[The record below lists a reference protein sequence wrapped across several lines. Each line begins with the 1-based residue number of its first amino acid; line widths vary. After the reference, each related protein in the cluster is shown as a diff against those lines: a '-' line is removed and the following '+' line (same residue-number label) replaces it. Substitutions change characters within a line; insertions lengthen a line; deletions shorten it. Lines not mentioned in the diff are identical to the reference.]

1 MTRTSARS
9 HFCDSVRLES
19 LIYDAMKLSELI
31 ADFDG
36 LDDREKLELLVE
48 LSDELPPSSAG
59 RSAGPQA
66 ESCLVQ
72 ECQTPVY
79 LWVDVVGGRVRLEAE
94 VPKKSP
100 TVRGLVTL
108 MVQGLAD
115 ASPDEIANIPD
126 DMIGHLGLQTAL
138 GMQRQ
143 QGFRGVIA
151 RIKREVRKQ
160 AAAAS

>member
-1 MTRTSARS
+1 MGHDERKSS
-9 HFCDSVRLES
+9 ES
-19 LIYDAMKLSELI
+19 NMKLPELI
-31 ADFDG
+31 ADFDD
-36 LDDREKLELLVE
+36 LDDQEKLELLVE
-48 LSDELPPSSAG
+48 LSDELPAPSAG
-59 RSAGPQA
+59 RAAGQSS
-66 ESCLVQ
+66 ESCRVQ

-79 LWVDVVGGRVRLEAE
+79 LWVDVINGRVRLEAD

-115 ASPDEIANIPD
+115 ASPDEIAGIPD
-126 DMIGHLGLQTAL
+126 DMVGHLGLQTAL

-151 RIKREVRKQ
+151 RIKREVQKQ

>member
-1 MTRTSARS
+1 
-9 HFCDSVRLES
+9 
-19 LIYDAMKLSELI
+19 MKLPELI
-31 ADFDG
+31 SDFEG
-36 LDDREKLELLVE
+36 LDDQEKLEMLVE
-48 LSDELPPSSAG
+48 LSEELPPPSAG
-59 RSAGPQA
+59 RSAGSSA
-66 ESCLVQ
+66 EDCRVQ

-79 LWVDVVGGRVRLEAE
+79 LWVDLVDGRVRLEAD

-115 ASPDEIANIPD
+115 ASPEEIAEIPD
-126 DMIGHLGLQTAL
+126 DMVGNLGLQTAL

>member
-1 MTRTSARS
+1 
-9 HFCDSVRLES
+9 
-19 LIYDAMKLSELI
+19 MKLPELI
-31 ADFDG
+31 ADFEG
-36 LDDREKLELLVE
+36 LDDQEKLELLVE
-48 LSDELPPSSAG
+48 LSDELPPPSAG
-59 RSAGPQA
+59 RAAGQQA
-66 ESCLVQ
+66 ESCRVQ

-79 LWVDVVGGRVRLEAE
+79 LWVDVEGGRVRLEAD

-115 ASPDEIANIPD
+115 ASPEEIAGIPD
-126 DMIGHLGLQTAL
+126 DLVGFLGLQTAL

-151 RIKREVRKQ
+151 RIKREVQKQ